1 MEHNN
6 PINRTDD
13 PIRLNRYCAA
23 CGLGSRRS
31 CDEIIAAGR
40 IFVNGKRVT
49 ELGTKIHPRS
59 DFVEFE
65 GKSVIPQRPPTYIAY
80 YKPRGV
86 MVTAFDPEGRPTVY
100 DALKRIGTN
109 PEGLRY
115 IGRLDFNSEG
125 LLLMTNDGELVHA
138 LTHPRYHIKKVYEVC
153 IGVRLTTA
161 EIILITE
168 EGIESEG
175 QVLKVGKIKP
185 MPRNEE
191 GFWYL
196 IDLYEGKKRQIR
208 RIFDGLTHTV
218 SRLKRIQFASVKL
231 GELELGTARELTE
244 REVAA
249 LKSAGFPVPRKRGA

>member
-1 MEHNN
+1 MEQNN
-6 PINRTDD
+6 PIIVNDEL
-13 PIRLNRYCAA
+13 IRLNRYCAA

-31 CDEIIAAGR
+31 CDDIIAAGR
-40 IFVNGKRVT
+40 IFVNGKRIT

-59 DFVEFE
+59 DYVEYE
-65 GKSVIPQRPPTYIAY
+65 GKPVVPKRPPTYIAY

-86 MVTAFDPEGRPTVY
+86 MVTASDPEGRPTVY
-100 DALKRIGTN
+100 DALKRTGYD
-109 PEGLRY
+109 PESLRY

-153 IGVRLTTA
+153 IGVRLSSS
-161 EIILITE
+161 EMRLITE

-175 QVLKVGKIKP
+175 QVLKVGKITS
-185 MPRNEE
+185 MARTED

-196 IDLYEGKKRQIR
+196 VDLYEGKKRQIR
-208 RIFDGLTHTV
+208 RIFEGLTHTV
-218 SRLKRIQFASVKL
+218 MRLKRIQFASVKL
-231 GELELGTARELTE
+231 GELELGAARELTE

-249 LKSAGFPVPRKRGA
+249 LKSAGFPAPRKRGG